1 VALFFCT
8 VLLQEP
14 HKSMKLVRFGERGN
28 EKPGLLLDDGAR
40 IDVSASGMDYGEE
53 FFGGDGVERL
63 RRWVEKNAADL
74 PRVDSA
80 VRLGAAICRPSKIVC
95 IGLNYKDH
103 AAETKQPIP
112 NEPVI
117 FFKATSALAGP
128 NDPVMMPKGGAK
140 LDWEVELAFV
150 VGREAR
156 NVEKR
161 DALDHVAGYVLHND
175 YSERAFQIERG
186 GQWVKGKSADTFAPL
201 GPFLATRDEIPK
213 PEHLD
218 VWLKVNGALRQK
230 SNTEQMIFGIAELL
244 SYVSQ
249 FMTLLPGDVIST
261 GTPPGVALG
270 MDSPIYLKPGD
281 TVTLGIECLGE
292 SQQKVVAYRK

>member
-1 VALFFCT
+1 
-8 VLLQEP
+8 
-14 HKSMKLVRFGERGN
+14 MKLIRFGERGN
-28 EKPGLLLDDGAR
+28 ERPGLLLDDGTR
-40 IDVSASGMDYGEE
+40 VDVSASGMDYDEE

-63 RRWVEKNAADL
+63 RRWIEMNAAGL
-74 PRVDSA
+74 PPVESS

-112 NEPVI
+112 TEPVI
-117 FFKATSALAGP
+117 FFKATTALAGP
-128 NDPVMMPKGGAK
+128 NDRVRMPKGGAK

-150 VGREAR
+150 VGKEAR

-218 VWLKVNGALRQK
+218 VWLKVNGAMRQK
-230 SNTEQMIFGIAELL
+230 SNTEQMIFGVAELL

-270 MDSPIYLKPGD
+270 MDSPVYLKPGD

-292 SQQKVVAYRK
+292 SQQEVVAYTE